1 MIAQSS
7 TNFHHAGFSLLDKED
22 THWKSGF
29 CPYAKASKG
38 GEGSNVIERIDEG
51 ATFYRKHFFGKG
63 KTPLVGISFYNY
75 MQCDKFSCQPANLL
89 EFSGLSCS

>member
-1 MIAQSS
+1 MIAQYS
-7 TNFHHAGFSLLDKED
+7 TNFPNLHHVGFSLLDKED

-29 CPYAKASKG
+29 CPYAKANKG

-63 KTPLVGISFYNY
+63 KTPLVIIF
-75 MQCDKFSCQPANLL
+75 F
-89 EFSGLSCS
+89 F